1 MAFLRFRRYRVYVFA
16 ALLLLFLI
24 FRLSHNSELGAH
36 HTTIYKGYTAPS
48 DESSTDANSN
58 ADAGARPDVAF
69 PKVDVSK
76 VGAVAN
82 EPIAND
88 PKPVAQVAAAP
99 AGQPVQLPQ
108 LHTSLE
114 IKGHYGI
121 PTGPRSIEPAAPQQ
135 TIATEPPPPPP
146 PQADDAFDSHRVQQ
160 ADALA
165 AAQETAMPVAGAP
178 VAITQ
183 PIYSTSVIHWMK
195 MADHFPIP
203 EESLIL
209 LPTGKPKPI
218 PRIQHKFKSE
228 SSEAREVRE
237 SRLASVRSEMQ
248 HAWTGYRT
256 YAWTHDEL
264 TPNSKSFRDPFCGW
278 AASLVDALDT
288 LWIMKMY
295 DEFDEAYEA
304 VKQIDFTTTP
314 FRNEIPVFETIIRYL
329 GGLVAAYDISGGANG
344 KYPELLTKAVELA
357 EILMGVFDTPNRM
370 PILYYSWKPTYFSQ
384 PKTASTF
391 VSVAELGSMSMEFTR
406 LAQLTGHNKYYDAIA
421 RITDAFE
428 EWQNRPN
435 GTAIPGIFP
444 EHIDASGCNRTAAI
458 LAENE
463 NASRLAKAQM
473 AAAAAAAA
481 AASNTVAEPVG
492 YQPSQPA
499 SDPMQAQ
506 DKVEIGKTLPP
517 DLEFKV
523 NPATGPGKP
532 GTGEFHKVNPEDL
545 PAGTTHADSLKKR
558 DLSDAPAAEEPP
570 AAVAP
575 EANAAPIAQS
585 GFGSGSGSGAHKAN
599 APLAADGQ
607 AANFVCIPQ
616 NLTSGGY
623 GMESYGMGGS
633 QDSTYEY
640 FPKQYL
646 LLGGLVP
653 KYQAMHEKVSDAV
666 KSHLLYRPMIKDDR
680 DILFSAKVSSRD
692 GTSKELVYNYEI
704 THLTCFLGGMFAMG
718 GRIFDRPEDI
728 EIGAKL
734 ADGCA
739 WAYEAM
745 PMGVMPEGSAI
756 TPCAN
761 MTSCP
766 WNETAWFEQLDP
778 NGAWRDKE
786 VLQYEQRMQT
796 WTKKKNE
803 IEQLKKARKEEE
815 EREREAA
822 ESARLA
828 ATAAAAAAATVP
840 AASVAEAPV
849 VATPSIGK
857 RDAIAGGETEVTAAD
872 VEAINAKEKVLQNEL
887 DLNAAGSDG
896 RASAAAAAAAA
907 APPTAAPAVAQKQNP
922 PKAQKPLPAA
932 DLILPPMPN
941 RPMSHSDFVH
951 GRIERDKLQPGFTL
965 INDRRYI
972 LRPEAIESVWYMYR
986 ITGDPSW
993 QEKGWRM
1000 FQAVIRASRTEYGH
1014 SAIDDVTADPN
1025 QPITQLDNM
1034 ESFWFAETLKYF
1046 YLLFTTPDVISLDDY
1061 VLNTEAHPFKRPT

>member
-1 MAFLRFRRYRVYVFA
+1 MAFLRFRRYRVYVIA
-16 ALLLLFLI
+16 AAILLFLI

-36 HTTIYKGYTAPS
+36 HTTIYKGYTAPP
-48 DESSTDANSN
+48 DESSTDANGN
-58 ADAGARPDVAF
+58 ADAGKLPDVKF
-69 PKVDVSK
+69 PKVDAAK
-76 VGAVAN
+76 IDAAV
-82 EPIAND
+82 ND
-88 PKPVAQVAAAP
+88 PKPLAQAAAP
-99 AGQPVQLPQ
+99 AEQPARLPQ

-121 PTGPRSIEPAAPQQ
+121 PTAPRSAQPAAPQQ
-135 TIATEPPPPPP
+135 TDVAQPAAAPQDNGASNNNAVK
-146 PQADDAFDSHRVQQ
+146 QADTPVAM
-160 ADALA
+160 
-165 AAQETAMPVAGAP
+165 QETAKPVADAT
-178 VAITQ
+178 AATKQ
-183 PIYSTSVIHWMK
+183 PIFSTSVIHWQK
-195 MADHFPIP
+195 MAEHFPIP

-218 PRIQHKFKSE
+218 PRIQHKFSSE
-228 SSEAREVRE
+228 SSEAREIRE
-237 SRLASVRSEMQ
+237 SRLASVRGEMQ

-264 TPNSKSFRDPFCGW
+264 TPNTKGFRDPFCGW

-288 LWIMKMY
+288 LWIMEMY
-295 DEFDEAYEA
+295 DEFDEAYKA
-304 VKQIDFTTTP
+304 VQQIDFTTTP
-314 FRNEIPVFETIIRYL
+314 YRNEIPVFETIIRYL
-329 GGLVAAYDISGGANG
+329 GGLIAAFDISGGAGG
-344 KYPELLTKAVELA
+344 KYPGLLDKAVELA

-370 PILYYSWKPTYFSQ
+370 PILYYSWKPTFFSQ
-384 PKTASTF
+384 PKTASTI

-458 LAENE
+458 LQENE
-463 NASRLAKAQM
+463 NASRLAKEQM

-481 AASNTVAEPVG
+481 ANNDTEPVG
-492 YQPSQPA
+492 YQPSQPD
-499 SDPMQAQ
+499 SDPMQAK
-506 DKVEIGKTLPP
+506 DKVEIAKTLPP

-523 NPATGPGKP
+523 NPATEPGKP
-532 GTGEFHKVNPEDL
+532 ETGEFHKVNPEDL
-545 PAGTTHADSLKKR
+545 PAGTTHANSVGKR
-558 DLSDAPAAEEPP
+558 DLSGSPAVGSP
-570 AAVAP
+570 VAP
-575 EANAAPIAQS
+575 HSIA
-585 GFGSGSGSGAHKAN
+585 GSGSSARKASS
-599 APLAADGQ
+599 PLAANGQ
-607 AANFVCIPQ
+607 AAKFVCIPQ
-616 NLTSGGY
+616 NLTTGGY
-623 GMESYGMGGS
+623 GQESYGMGGS

-653 KYQAMHEKVSDAV
+653 KYREMHEKVSDAV

-692 GTSKELVYNYEI
+692 GTSKELTYQYEI

-718 GRIFDRPEDI
+718 GRIFDRPEDV

-745 PMGVMPEGSAI
+745 PMGVMPEGSII
-756 TPCAN
+756 TPCAD

-786 VLQYEQRMQT
+786 VREYEQRLQT

-803 IEQLKKARKEEE
+803 IEQLRKARKEEE
-815 EREREAA
+815 ERERLAA
-822 ESARLA
+822 ENAAPTSAEA
-828 ATAAAAAAATVP
+828 
-840 AASVAEAPV
+840 VAEAPV
-849 VATPSIGK
+849 IAPGSIGK
-857 RDAIAGGETEVTAAD
+857 RDAVVGGETEVTVAD

-887 DLNAAGSDG
+887 DLNAGGSDG
-896 RASAAAAAAAA
+896 RAAAAA
-907 APPTAAPAVAQKQNP
+907 APPVAPKP
-922 PKAQKPLPAA
+922 PKAQKPLPAE
-932 DLILPPMPN
+932 LILPPMPN
-941 RPMSHSDFVH
+941 RPMSHSDFVN
-951 GRIERDKLQPGFTL
+951 GRIERDNLQPGFVL
-965 INDRRYI
+965 MNDRRYI

-986 ITGDPSW
+986 ITGDPAW

-1000 FQAVIRASRTEYGH
+1000 FQAVIRASRTEVGH
-1014 SAIDDVTADPN
+1014 SAIGDVTTDPSQPAN
-1025 QPITQLDNM
+1025 QVDNM
-1034 ESFWFAETLKYF
+1034 ESFWLAETLKYF